1 MALALI
7 VLLLAGALVAWQSE
21 RAGTAW
27 PQWVSLGVLLV
38 ASGWLLL
45 VWLGGADAQG
55 LYSLVELP
63 WIPRFGIGV
72 VLVMDGL
79 GLLMVGLTLLLGVVA
94 VVSSWTEIG
103 ERRGLFQFNLLATL
117 AGVVGVFTALDLF
130 LFFVF
135 WEVMLVPMYLLIAVW
150 GHEQRGYAS
159 MKFFLFTQISGL
171 LLLAAILG
179 LVFQHHAATGILTFD
194 YRALLGGPAVPPTWI
209 MIGFLI
215 AFLTKLPGVPVH
227 TWLPDAHTQ
236 APTAGSVI
244 LAGIML
250 KTGAYGLIRF
260 VVPLFPEAALE
271 LRYPVMLLGAVS
283 VVYGGYVAFAQEDF
297 KRLVA
302 YSSISHMGF
311 VLLGVFAW
319 NQVAVQGAVVQM
331 VAHGFSTAALF
342 MMAGALQERLHT
354 RALSRMGG
362 LWRQA
367 PRMGAVT
374 LFFVVASLGMPGLGN
389 FVGEFMVLLGAFQ
402 VDVGVTVIAA
412 VGLVVAAAY
421 ALLLLQRSFQ
431 GRPQGGPPGYPQAH
445 PVPGRSQSPGSGDGL
460 AMRDFGAR
468 EMVIMA
474 LLMVAL
480 VGLGLYPQPLLDLSG
495 PVVDGLRTAAGAGR

>member
-1 MALALI
+1 MLLWLI
-7 VLLLAGALVAWQSE
+7 AVLAGGGVLAWLSE
-21 RAGTAW
+21 RMGQAW
-27 PQWVSLGVLLV
+27 PQRVSLLVLAV
-38 ASGWLLL
+38 AGACTAVLW
-45 VWLGGADAQG
+45 VGGADPAG
-55 LYSLVELP
+55 LYAATDLP
-63 WIPRFGIGV
+63 WIPRFGIGL
-72 VLVMDGL
+72 VLALDGL
-79 GLLMVGLTLLLGVVA
+79 SLLLVALTVLLGVVA
-94 VVSSWTEIG
+94 VISSWTEIT
-103 ERRGLFQFNLLATL
+103 RRHGLFQLNLLMTL

-130 LFFVF
+130 AFFVF
-135 WEVMLVPMYLLIAVW
+135 WEVMLVPMYLLIAIW
-150 GHEQRGYAS
+150 GHEERGFAA

-171 LLLAAILG
+171 ALLVAILA
-179 LVFQHHAATGILTFD
+179 LVLHHQSVSGVLTFD
-194 YRALLGGPAVPPTWI
+194 YRVLLGAAAGVPAWI
-209 MIGFLI
+209 MLGFLA
-215 AFLTKLPGVPVH
+215 AFLTKLPAVPLH

-260 VVPLFPEAALE
+260 VVPLFPEASLE

-283 VVYGGYVAFAQEDF
+283 VVYGGYVAFAQDDF

-354 RALSRMGG
+354 RDLARMGG
-362 LWRQA
+362 LWARA

-389 FVGEFMVLLGAFQ
+389 FVGEFMVLVGAFQ
-402 VDVGVTVIAA
+402 VNTELTVLAA
-412 VGLVVAAAY
+412 LGLVVAAVY
-421 ALLLLQRSFQ
+421 ALALMQRSFQ
-431 GRPQGGPPGYPQAH
+431 GPVHDASGP
-445 PVPGRSQSPGSGDGL
+445 L
-460 AMRDFGAR
+460 ADFGAR
-468 EMVIMA
+468 EMTVMLVLGA
-474 LLMVAL
+474 AL
-480 VGLGLYPQPLLDLSG
+480 VGLGVYPQPLLDLSG
-495 PVVDGLRTAAGAGR
+495 PVLEGLGAGRGVLP

>member
-1 MALALI
+1 MALGLIGLLVAGALLAAAAGRLGAAWPQRLSLL
-7 VLLLAGALVAWQSE
+7 VLAAASVWVVAVWLAGADAD
-21 RAGTAW
+21 
-27 PQWVSLGVLLV
+27 GVY
-38 ASGWLLL
+38 A
-45 VWLGGADAQG
+45 AT
-55 LYSLVELP
+55 ELR
-63 WIPRFGIGV
+63 WIPRFGIAV
-72 VLVMDGL
+72 ILAVDGL
-79 GLLMVGLTLLLGVVA
+79 SLLMVALTLVLGAVA
-94 VVSSWTEIG
+94 VVSSWTEI
-103 ERRGLFQFNLLATL
+103 ERRHGFFQFNLLLTL

-135 WEVMLVPMYLLIAVW
+135 WEVMLVPMYLLIAIW
-150 GHEQRGYAS
+150 GHEARAYAA

-171 LLLAAILG
+171 LLLAAILA
-179 LVFQHHAATGILTFD
+179 LVFVHEAATGVLSFD
-194 YRALLGGPAVPPTWI
+194 YRVLIGGASNLPAWI
-209 MIGFLI
+209 MVGFLA
-215 AFLTKLPGVPVH
+215 AFLTKLPSVPVH

-244 LAGIML
+244 LAGILL

-260 VVPLFPEAALE
+260 VVPLFPDAAAE
-271 LRYPVMLLGAVS
+271 LRQALMLLGAVS
-283 VVYGGYVAFAQEDF
+283 VVYGGYLAFAQEDF

-319 NQVAVQGAVVQM
+319 NQLAVQGAVVQM

-362 LWRQA
+362 LWGRA
-367 PRMGAVT
+367 PRMGAIT

-402 VDVGVTVIAA
+402 VDVPLTVLAA
-412 VGLVVAAAY
+412 LGLVVAAAY
-421 ALLLLQRSFQ
+421 ALLLMQRSFQ
-431 GRPQGGPPGYPQAH
+431 GAAPDAAP
-445 PVPGRSQSPGSGDGL
+445 L
-460 AMRDFGAR
+460 RDFGPR
-468 EMVIMA
+468 ELAVMG

-480 VGLGLYPQPLLDLSG
+480 IGLGVYPQPLLDLSA
-495 PVVDGLRTAAGAGR
+495 PVVDGLRAATEARR